1 MSPTAPP
8 EVQARLL
15 DLQAFDT
22 ELARLASERRRVESG
37 AELAAADAER
47 LRLRRDVADRRGTRD
62 DLRAAMRRT
71 ESDVA
76 VVEQRLIRDRQ
87 RLATTASPKDAQGL
101 EQEVAALL
109 RRRGILED
117 AELEVMQ
124 QIEDTDA
131 ALAAA
136 EDELAASESRTAGLQ
151 DLRDR
156 SLAAVETAHQTVAAD
171 RRGLADELPA
181 DLVTLYDRQRTRYGV
196 GAALLRRGVSGGS
209 NVQLTGADL
218 AEIRAAAPDAV
229 LLDPE
234 SGCILVRTDES
245 GL

>member
-1 MSPTAPP
+1 MSPIAPP
-8 EVQARLL
+8 QVQARLL

-47 LRLRRDVADRRGTRD
+47 LRVRRVVADRRGIRD
-62 DLRAAMRRT
+62 DQRAAMRRT

-76 VVEQRLIRDRQ
+76 VVEQRLVRDRQ

-101 EQEVAALL
+101 EQEIAALL

-124 QIEDTDA
+124 DLEDTDA

-136 EDELAASESRTAGLQ
+136 EDELAAAEARTAGLQ

-156 SLAAVETAHQTVAAD
+156 SLAAVGSAHLTVAAD
-171 RRGLADELPA
+171 RRALADELPA